1 MLGIVYVIISFT
13 YKDFCGI
20 ITIIYRFLGGIMA
33 KGKYTSK
40 ESLNPIKNIISK
52 AGEMTSTEAVISKND
67 KGLSEVLAAAAGMG
81 AGAAGSFAALG
92 ALGIAGYSAVGITTG
107 LATAGGIVGGGM
119 VAGIG
124 VLAAPIAVLG
134 VGGYALVANKKK
146 KELLVEKKALL
157 QEAIRKQNIIIDKLK
172 NKVQLQEEKARE
184 LESMNIILTGIIN
197 DLKGDIAVA

>member
-1 MLGIVYVIISFT
+1 
-13 YKDFCGI
+13 
-20 ITIIYRFLGGIMA
+20 MA